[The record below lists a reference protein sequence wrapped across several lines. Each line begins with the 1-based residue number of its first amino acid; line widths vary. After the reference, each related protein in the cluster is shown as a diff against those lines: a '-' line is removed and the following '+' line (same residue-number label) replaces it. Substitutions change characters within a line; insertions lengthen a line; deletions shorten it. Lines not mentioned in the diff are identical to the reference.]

1 MGSKKNQLKRFIQ
14 VEVDLMYL
22 CCVLYCGKFGSEL
35 KLVVWRFSLL
45 TTHLLQ

>member
-22 CCVLYCGKFGSEL
+22 CCVLYCTSGKFGSEL
-35 KLVVWRFSLL
+35 KLVV
-45 TTHLLQ
+45 